1 MTDEILDT
9 VSVAIVAQAGEA
21 IIFAGPDGA
30 IRLWNRGAEVIFGHL
45 AADVLGKNLDIIIP
59 ERLRKAHWEAFDR
72 ALESGRTKNGDRVLT
87 TRSVKKD
94 GSKIYVDLS
103 FGLVKDRSGVVLG
116 AYAIGRDCTA
126 RYEEDRARAKGA

>member
-1 MTDEILDT
+1 MTDEFLDR
-9 VSVAIVAQAGEA
+9 VSTAIVAQAGEA

-45 AADVLGKNLDIIIP
+45 AADVLGNNLDIIIP
-59 ERLRKAHWEAFDR
+59 ERLRTAHWEAFDR
-72 ALESGRTKNGDRVLT
+72 ALESGHTKNGDRVLT

-103 FGLVKDRSGVVLG
+103 FGLVKDRSGEVLG
-116 AYAIGRDCTA
+116 AYAIGRDCTK
-126 RYEEDRARAKGA
+126 RYEEERARAKGA